1 MDYVIQLLN
10 RWAFFDERM
19 EHKMSLR
26 VANVLACSGCK
37 ENHFYSLP
45 FGQAEASIY

>member
-26 VANVLACSGCK
+26 VANLLACSCRSDSGV
-37 ENHFYSLP
+37 HR
-45 FGQAEASIY
+45 GG